1 MNPKRKKKLKGREER
16 RAKLRKKQVST
27 RVTTPSEFNVQR
39 EVEYIVGRAAEGDGR
54 CVSLGPLVLF
64 STLTGD
70 AWLLDPAD
78 HLALCLACEGVRQP
92 VNIVETAEK
101 FSIEW
106 EADFTIDKE
115 VFTIVERE
123 TGQVRTILGY
133 PTQEILASIARV
145 RGSAS
150 G

>member
-1 MNPKRKKKLKGREER
+1 MKPKRKKKLNERENR
-16 RAKLRKKQVST
+16 RAKLRKKQVSA
-27 RVTTPSEFNVQR
+27 RVLTPSEFNIQR
-39 EVEYIVGRAAEGDGR
+39 EVDYIIGRAAEGEGR

-70 AWLLDPAD
+70 AWLLDPGD
-78 HLALCLACEGVRQP
+78 HLALCLAREGVRQP
-92 VNIVETAEK
+92 VNIMQTAEK

-106 EADFTIDKE
+106 EADYTIDKE
-115 VFTIVERE
+115 FFTIVERG

-150 G
+150 Q